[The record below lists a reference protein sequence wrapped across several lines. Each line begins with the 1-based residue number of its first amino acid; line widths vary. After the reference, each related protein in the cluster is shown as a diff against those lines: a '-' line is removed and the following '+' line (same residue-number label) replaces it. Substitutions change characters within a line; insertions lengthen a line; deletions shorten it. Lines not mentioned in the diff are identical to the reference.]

1 LISAV
6 TTKRRAIFARR
17 LFWLGS
23 FAALVVAS
31 PLSGAELKEAQQQ
44 FISGDYNGCIATAQ
58 KALKD
63 GEESE
68 EWPLLLSQALLATGQ
83 YPEARTVIT
92 NSLERHRRNIRLSWQ
107 AREAF
112 LANGQPD
119 KAREMLENIGWVV
132 GRHPSDFSE
141 ASDLVISGKA
151 ALALGIDPKKVLD
164 RIFDAAIKTDPKL
177 RDVYLAA
184 GDLALQKHDYALAA
198 KKFQQG
204 LTELPDDPDLHFGL
218 AQAYAPN
225 ESALMLASLEKALER
240 NSNHVGSLLLL
251 TDHAIDAEDYSE
263 AEEFL
268 DRVEAVNPWNPEA
281 WAHRAVLAQLQ
292 NQPQVEETARKTA
305 LKYWSTNPRV
315 DYLIG
320 LKLSQNYRFVEGA
333 AHQRQALQFD
343 PQYLRAKAQLAQDL
357 LRLGDEQEGWKLADE
372 VQKQDAYDVEAY
384 NLATLHDVMSKFTT
398 LTNEDFVL
406 RMNSHEAA
414 VYGQQVLAL
423 LQAARSNLCAKYGFE
438 VQRPTIVEIFHEQK
452 DFAVRTFGMPGN
464 PGYLGVCFGNV
475 VTANSPAA
483 HFEHAVNW
491 QAVLWHEFCH
501 VVTLQ
506 MTHNKMPR
514 WLSEGISVYEEGQAN
529 PSWGQRMNPDYRGM
543 VLGEGLTP
551 VSQLSAAFLAPPSP
565 MHLQF
570 AYYESS
576 LVVEFLVQSF
586 GLDRVKA
593 ILLDLAQGTEI
604 NQAIEKQ
611 TAPMENIEKDFAAY
625 ARQRAEQLAP
635 GLNFEKPKFGGTP
648 AFSEISTNGGNA
660 RPRKGFQPST
670 NSNSLDQSQEAAI
683 TEWIDSHP
691 TNFYALSERARRLIE
706 KKDYQDAKTPLETLV
721 QLYPAETGS
730 DSSSAMLAQVYRQ
743 LGETNTEKEIQRRIA
758 VEDDEALPS
767 YQRLMECAVADQ
779 NWQEVKQN
787 ANRYLAVNPLV
798 PLPYRYLAQAADH
811 LQESQFAVEAYRAL
825 LSLDPPDRA
834 EVQFHLAELLYR
846 SGNREARRHLLQA
859 LEDAPRYRA
868 ALDLLL
874 RMNSETPQ
882 AKATATR
889 PEQGEQ

>member
-1 LISAV
+1 M
-6 TTKRRAIFARR
+6 KRRAIFARR

-63 GEESE
+63 GEDSE

-92 NSLERHRRNIRLSWQ
+92 NSLERHRRNIRLTWQ

-164 RIFDAAIKTDPKL
+164 RIFDAAIKVDPKL

-204 LTELPDDPDLHFGL
+204 LTELPDDSDLHFGL

-225 ESALMLASLEKALER
+225 ESALMLASLEKALEY

-263 AEEFL
+263 AGEFL
-268 DRVEAVNPWNPEA
+268 DRVQAVNPGNPEA
-281 WAHRAVLAQLQ
+281 WAYRAVLAQLQ
-292 NQPQVEETARKTA
+292 NQPGAAEAVRKTA
-305 LKYWSTNPRV
+305 LKYWPTNPRV

-333 AHQRQALQFD
+333 ARQRQALQFD
-343 PQYLRAKAQLAQDL
+343 PQYLPAKAQLAQDL
-357 LRLGDEQEGWKLADE
+357 LRLGDEQEGWNLADE

-398 LTNEDFVL
+398 LTNGDFVL

-414 VYGQQVLAL
+414 VYGPQVLAL
-423 LQAARSNLCAKYGFE
+423 LEVARSNLCAKYAFE
-438 VQRPTIVEIFHEQK
+438 VQRPTIVEVFHEQK

-483 HFEHAVNW
+483 HFEHPVNW

-514 WLSEGISVYEEGQAN
+514 WLSEGISVYEEAQAN
-529 PSWGQRMNPDYRGM
+529 PSWGQRMNPDYRAM
-543 VLGEGLTP
+543 VLGDGLTP

-576 LVVEFLVQSF
+576 LVVEFLVQHF
-586 GLDRVKA
+586 GLDHLKA

-611 TAPMENIEKDFAAY
+611 TAPIEKIEKDFTAY

-635 GLNFEKPKFGGTP
+635 GLDFEKPKFGGTS
-648 AFSEISTNGGNA
+648 ATFASNEISTNGGNT
-660 RPRKGFQPST
+660 RPRKGFQPSI
-670 NSNSLDQSQEAAI
+670 NSDNRDQSQDAAI

-730 DSSSAMLAQVYRQ
+730 DSSSAMLAEVYRQ
-743 LGETNTEKEIQRRIA
+743 LGETNTEKEIQSRIA
-758 VEDDEALPS
+758 VEDDEALPA
-767 YQRLMECAVADQ
+767 YQRLMEFAAAGQ

-787 ANRYLAVNPLV
+787 AERYLAVNPLV

-811 LQESQFAVEAYRAL
+811 LQESQSAIEAYRAL

-882 AKATATR
+882 AKANAAG
-889 PEQGEQ
+889 PEEVKQ